1 MNPSSP
7 ISNSH
12 LLEPFFI
19 IQINPRPPWGEG
31 RNHPPAAKVGTSF
44 RYLPTTPK
52 FRGTLNPKLEHRR
65 NRHESST
72 QEHGFFK
79 ANVYWQTAPTTMD
92 TVERRPVG
100 LNKKPNF
107 KRKKKMKKSD
117 STPIKPLRVLVS
129 MSHCKDAAKKA
140 SGREPMKR
148 GRVGFRG

>member
-1 MNPSSP
+1 M
-7 ISNSH
+7 
-12 LLEPFFI
+12 
-19 IQINPRPPWGEG
+19 GG
-31 RNHPPAAKVGTSF
+31 REESAAKVGTSF

-107 KRKKKMKKSD
+107 KRKKKKEKKRLH
-117 STPIKPLRVLVS
+117 KPLRVLVS
-129 MSHCKDAAKKA
+129 MSHCKDAAQKA